1 MYFLNEDERRY
12 LIKGLIPKSRSMD
25 VAEELRGWN
34 WHHPPIEPA
43 HDVALGVW
51 EVAGR
56 YCPTAR
62 DLYLRRVMGLRP
74 PASSAMQAGQL
85 FHAVVVEVLTR
96 AKQLLYA
103 HGPERYHGVPD
114 ALAKPDLAPLFERVF
129 SGRAGGSSGAPSG
142 DGTAPKRGAEDG
154 ALREQAERLWQFEAR
169 RVSARIEEVLSRH
182 PHIGVDALVS
192 LAIPVVLEQKLDGRC
207 LGLSAHLSVDGLIMG
222 EPLVVDLKFG
232 EPRDFHVLTLTGY
245 ALAMEAIYEYPVNLG
260 CLVYTSY
267 EDGRWVVQ
275 RQFHLL
281 GEKVRQWFLDERDEK
296 QRIVFEEF
304 DPGMPDS
311 CPRWCAFWS
320 HCHGDGGPAG

>member
-12 LIKGLIPKSRSMD
+12 LIKGLVPKSRSME

-34 WHHPPIEPA
+34 WHHPPVEPA
-43 HDVALGVW
+43 HDVPLGVW

-56 YCPTAR
+56 YCPTGR
-62 DLYLRRVMGLRP
+62 DVYLRRVMGLHPRV
-74 PASSAMQAGQL
+74 SFAMQAGQL
-85 FHAVVVEVLTR
+85 FHSVVVEVLTR

-103 HGPERYHGVPD
+103 HGPGRYHGVPD
-114 ALAKPDLAPLFERVF
+114 ALSEPDVKPLFERVF
-129 SGRAGGSSGAPSG
+129 EGSAHSTLKAPDVDGRVADHRSQ
-142 DGTAPKRGAEDG
+142 DGI
-154 ALREQAERLWQFEAR
+154 LREQAERLWQFEAR

-182 PHIGVDALVS
+182 PHIGVDALVA

-207 LGLSAHLSVDGLIMG
+207 LGLSAHLSVDGLTMG

-260 CLVYTSY
+260 CLVYASY
-267 EDGRWVVQ
+267 QDGRWVVQ

-281 GEKVRQWFLDERDEK
+281 GEKARQWFLDERDLK

-304 DPGMPDS
+304 DPGLPDS
-311 CPRWCAFWS
+311 CPKWCVFWN
-320 HCHGDGGPAG
+320 HCRGEGVPEG